1 MTVLR
6 VELRKLAA
14 QVRVRV
20 LLLVCLL
27 GPPVVAVV
35 LGLQSGLPKDTLFG
49 RHVHESGYALPLV
62 ILGFAGTWGFPLLT
76 SLVAGDI
83 FSSED
88 AHGTWSGLLTR
99 SRSRQEVFAG
109 KVLASALVA
118 SALLAITALTSLLAG
133 IAMSGSTALVG
144 LSGTELPA
152 GRALLLVLASWACA
166 WPPLLA
172 FTALA
177 CLLSVVSRS
186 SVVGVGGPVVL
197 GLLMQLV
204 ALLGGLGSAANALLT
219 TPFAAWHGLV
229 REHPFYGPLWQG
241 AVVSLVWALAC
252 LLPARHLFGTRDVT

>member
-1 MTVLR
+1 MSV
-6 VELRKLAA
+6 VGAELVKLAA

-27 GPPVVAVV
+27 GPVVVAFV
-35 LGLQSGLPKDTLFG
+35 LGQQAGLPKDTLFG

-83 FSSED
+83 FSAED
-88 AHGTWSGLLTR
+88 AHRTWSSLLTR
-99 SRSRQEVFAG
+99 SRTRGQVFTG
-109 KVLASALVA
+109 KVVASVLVA
-118 SALLAITALTSLLAG
+118 VTLLLVAATTSLVAG
-133 IAMSGSTALVG
+133 IALSGSKGLVS
-144 LSGTELPA
+144 LSGTELSP
-152 GRALLLVLASWACA
+152 GRAALLVALSWLTAL
-166 WPPLLA
+166 PPLLA

-197 GLLMQLV
+197 GLVMQLV
-204 ALLGGLGSAANALLT
+204 SLLGGLGEAVNALPT
-219 TPFAAWHGLV
+219 TPFFAWHGLL

-241 AVVSLVWALAC
+241 ALVSLCWIVGC
-252 LLPARHLFGTRDVT
+252 LVVARRVLLTRDIA